1 MTNGVT
7 FSEEIYHVNRTALGL
22 TLDFSKY
29 TNAAY
34 VFIDKLSY
42 NSTICRKI
50 CFGRSKAVEAAQAY
64 PPKHITHHPSMNID
78 PLKVDE
84 FSHSVLAVPPL
95 ARRADLSLDDAQN
108 RKLIKH
114 IEAGGFRT
122 LLYGGNANLYHTSIR
137 DYAHLLEQLAA
148 DAADTTRVIPAI
160 GPDFGKMMDQARL
173 LKGTGYRTA
182 MVLPM
187 QGFTTPEGV
196 ATGISKFVDTAG
208 IPVTLYIKSEQYV
221 DIETL
226 GRLVDEG
233 RIIAVKYAIVR
244 DEPANDPY
252 LQALIDRIS
261 AAKIVSGMGERPTLV
276 HLARFGLA
284 SYTTGS
290 GCIAPKASMALLQA
304 LKQNDTARAQAIH
317 ARFLPLETLRD
328 SISLIRVLHDA
339 VTLCGVADMGA
350 HLPLLSASP
359 ANRHAEIKVAAEVL
373 LAYEQS
379 C

>member
-1 MTNGVT
+1 MTS
-7 FSEEIYHVNRTALGL
+7 FLIRFWPSHLWRDEPIYRL
-22 TLDFSKY
+22 T
-29 TNAAY
+29 T
-34 VFIDKLSY
+34 
-42 NSTICRKI
+42 RKI
-50 CFGRSKAVEAAQAY
+50 A
-64 PPKHITHHPSMNID
+64 
-78 PLKVDE
+78 
-84 FSHSVLAVPPL
+84 
-95 ARRADLSLDDAQN
+95 
-108 RKLIKH
+108 
-114 IEAGGFRT
+114 
-122 LLYGGNANLYHTSIR
+122 IR

-160 GPDFGKMMDQARL
+160 GPDFGKMMDQAQL

-252 LQALIDRIS
+252 LQALIDRIT

-304 LKQNDTARAQAIH
+304 LKQN
-317 ARFLPLETLRD
+317 
-328 SISLIRVLHDA
+328 LHDA